1 MGIQSIQ
8 SVQGNNG
15 LSDLLERKRTI
26 PLEKLPDHK
35 DVLRGEKKTEGFNNL
50 LADMVNEVND
60 LQHRAGDKE
69 KQFLRGEIS
78 DVHEVMIAGEEA
90 SVAFSLLMEIRNKL
104 LDAYKE
110 VMRMRA

>member
-1 MGIQSIQ
+1 MSIQSIQ
-8 SVQGNNG
+8 NIQDSSG

-26 PLEKLPDHK
+26 PLEVVPDHK
-35 DVLRGEKKTEGFNNL
+35 DVFEGGKKTEGFNNL
-50 LADMVNEVND
+50 LSDMVNEVNE
-60 LQHRAGDKE
+60 LQHVAGDKE

-90 SVAFSLLMEIRNKL
+90 SVAFSLLLEIRNKL
-104 LDAYKE
+104 LDAYRE